1 MKTLPLIANWVRVSL
16 ILMFASVY
24 CAMLVGALAAIALIS
39 HPKVELMISMGVI
52 VGYVLMPLLRDLIGL
67 PQRATLSNIVILSG
81 VKWFSDGPEPRP
93 AIALR
98 PTPARVPCGDSP
110 CCACSC
116 ASAMKRGVSRVART
130 SSTGAVAAM
139 RPAQERLTI
148 AAFDAIRSAA
158 ARHLCFDIAD
168 LTPADPRSR
177 GFFGVGAAF
186 P

>member
-1 MKTLPLIANWVRVSL
+1 
-16 ILMFASVY
+16 
-24 CAMLVGALAAIALIS
+24 MLR
-39 HPKVELMISMGVI
+39 M
-52 VGYVLMPLLRDLIGL
+52 LLRE
-67 PQRATLSNIVILSG
+67 RH
-81 VKWFSDGPEPRP
+81 E
-93 AIALR
+93 
-98 PTPARVPCGDSP
+98 ARRFP
-110 CCACSC
+110 
-116 ASAMKRGVSRVART
+116 ART